1 MTLHQHTRRHRLK
14 SATDSMPP
22 KSSATKQAGKDLR
35 SFFSG
40 GSSHKLSQNS
50 TTAAKAGPAAK
61 DDAFEIVE
69 NNSSKIK
76 ASPKQTRTELSRSEQ
91 AMIVDSDEEE
101 HGPRL
106 TGKRTSASG
115 STSKAVPKATLAKR
129 KRFVSSDE
137 DDHAME
143 KGRSPKTKKKSVA
156 APAKTTSSRKA
167 SSATGKAS
175 HSGRRPSSRRH
186 SKAVDDDFVVSD
198 DEDEGDAFDDTE
210 EEEEEEEEAA
220 SKKKRVNAAKA
231 PSRTTKPTPL
241 PVSTAAQNVTA
252 MTVAATTS
260 EPQTVPISGPTTATS
275 KFSWAAAKAAKMA
288 GPKAPGSKLVP
299 ESKTQDCLLGLSF
312 VFTGELS
319 SFSRQEAI
327 DLAKRFGGRVT
338 LQPSSKTSYVVL
350 GEDAGP
356 SKLAAIKKH
365 GLRTLSEDQ
374 FLELIGTRVGPSGME
389 GGAGAK
395 GARLDQKFMKK
406 MEREEEA
413 IRSAAREMEKREI
426 KEMKQAKE
434 GKAPGGYGGV
444 STPDMSTQLWTT
456 RYAPKSLKEIC
467 GNKGQVEKLKQW
479 LHDWPSS
486 LKSNFKKPGKNGMNV
501 YRAVL
506 ITGSPGIGKTTA
518 AHLCAE
524 AEGYTAIE
532 MNASDTRSKK
542 LVEEGMNVN
551 NLSLD
556 GWIAGQE
563 TTNALGMT
571 ITDRTCLIMDEVD
584 GMSAGDRGGVGA
596 LNALIKKTR
605 IPIIC
610 IANDAGA
617 QKLKPLMS
625 TTCRLPFRKPDAG
638 AVRSRMLTIAYKEK
652 MKVPA
657 NVIDQ
662 LIEGAQS
669 DIRQILN
676 MLSTW
681 RLSNDTMTF
690 DEGKDLAKMNE
701 KYTILTPFDVTNKM
715 LGPYLFSRT
724 SRETLNDKMELY
736 FHDHAFV
743 PLFIQENYLK
753 TQPARVRDLEGPP
766 KTLKHLQLMD
776 KAASSISDSDLV
788 DVLIHGPEQYWSLMP
803 LHAVCSTVRPAS
815 FLYGSGM
822 GYGGPSAMSFP
833 QWLGQNSKQ
842 NKLGRQLGDIQARMR
857 LKVSGDKVEIRQS
870 YIPAFFPYLVKPL
883 VMDGSDAVDDVI
895 ERMDEYYLTREDWDT
910 IVELGVDENKDDVLK
925 KIPAATKSAFTRRYN
940 AGDHP
945 IAFHKA
951 VDLGKAA
958 KKISSGT
965 VPDLEEAFELDD
977 ELADVSDEETKK
989 PSEDQDIG
997 GDKLIVS
1004 KSKKTARGKGKAKR

>member
-1 MTLHQHTRRHRLK
+1 
-14 SATDSMPP
+14 MPP
-22 KSSATKQAGKDLR
+22 KSSTTKQAGKDLR
-35 SFFSG
+35 SFFAG
-40 GSSHKLSQNS
+40 GAPGSAQKQSQKS
-50 TTAAKAGPAAK
+50 TAATKPGHGSAK
-61 DDAFEIVE
+61 EDPIELTDNGV
-69 NNSSKIK
+69 NPSKVK
-76 ASPKQTRTELSRSEQ
+76 ASTKAVQPKNISMTRSEQ
-91 AMIVDSDEEE
+91 AMLVDSDEEE
-101 HGPRL
+101 HAPIGQRA
-106 TGKRTSASG
+106 SASAPR
-115 STSKAVPKATLAKR
+115 TTPKAASSKR
-129 KRFVSSDE
+129 KRVVSSDE
-137 DDHAME
+137 DDHMTE
-143 KGRSPKTKKKSVA
+143 KEVSPPRTKKKAQA
-156 APAKTTSSRKA
+156 ASSSRKVA
-167 SSATGKAS
+167 AATGKVS
-175 HSGRRPSSRRH
+175 GGGRRPSAPRR
-186 SKAVDDDFVVSD
+186 SKAAGDDFVVSD
-198 DEDEGDAFDDTE
+198 DEDEDDAFDDAE
-210 EEEEEEEEAA
+210 EEEEEEEVP
-220 SKKKRVNAAKA
+220 KKKRVNRAKKPPPPTEEQNATSKTIPAA
-231 PSRTTKPTPL
+231 
-241 PVSTAAQNVTA
+241 TAEPEL
-252 MTVAATTS
+252 AATTS
-260 EPQTVPISGPTTATS
+260 
-275 KFSWAAAKAAKMA
+275 KFNWAAAKAAKLA
-288 GPKAPGSKLVP
+288 GPKAPGSKPIP
-299 ESKTQDCLLGLSF
+299 EPKTQDCLLGLSF
-312 VFTGELS
+312 VFTGELT
-319 SFSRQEAI
+319 SFSRQEAV

-365 GLRTLSEDQ
+365 GLRTLSEDE

-389 GGAGAK
+389 GGASAK
-395 GARLDQKFMKK
+395 GAGLDEKFRKK
-406 MEREEEA
+406 MEREQEA

-426 KEMKQAKE
+426 KEAKK
-434 GKAPGGYGGV
+434 GKAPGGQPGR

-456 RYAPKSLKEIC
+456 RYAPKTLKEIC
-467 GNKGQVEKLKQW
+467 GNKGQVEKLRQW
-479 LHDWPSS
+479 LQDWPSN

-506 ITGSPGIGKTTA
+506 ITGPPGIGKTTS
-518 AHLCAE
+518 AHLCAK
-524 AEGYTAIE
+524 AEGFTPIE

-542 LVEEGMNVN
+542 LVEEGMSIN

-556 GWIAGQE
+556 GWMAGKE
-563 TTNALGMT
+563 TTNALGVT

-610 IANDAGA
+610 IANDGGA
-617 QKLKPLMS
+617 QKLKPLMH
-625 TTCRLPFRKPDAG
+625 TTCKLPFRKPDAG

-652 MKVPA
+652 MQIPA
-657 NVIDQ
+657 NVVDQ

-681 RLSNDTMTF
+681 RLSSDTMTF

-736 FHDHAFV
+736 FHDHSFV

-766 KTLKHLQLMD
+766 KALKQLQLMD

-788 DVLIHGPEQYWSLMP
+788 DVLIHGSEQHWSLMP

-815 FLYGSGM
+815 FVYGGGM

-870 YIPAFFPYLVKPL
+870 YVPALFPFLVKPL
-883 VMDGSDAVDDVI
+883 VTDGSDAVDNVI

-925 KIPAATKSAFTRRYN
+925 KIPTATKTAFTKRYN
-940 AGDHP
+940 AGEHP

-958 KKISSGT
+958 KKISGGA
-965 VPDLEEAFELDD
+965 VPDLEEAFEMDD
-977 ELADVSDEETKK
+977 EPADASDEETKK
-989 PSEDQDIG
+989 PSEDQDVG
-997 GDKLIVS
+997 DDKLIVS
-1004 KSKKTARGKGKAKR
+1004 KSKKASRGKGKAKR